1 VEERE
6 DENCG
11 EACGTGE
18 ECEEIG
24 VMMRREG
31 NVRNMMSAR

>member
-11 EACGTGE
+11 EACGTRK

-24 VMMRREG
+24 AMMRREG
-31 NVRNMMSAR
+31 KEGI